1 MVITLAVIQVARMHE
16 SPTLKRPLSILEM
29 GRATN
34 HHKSVI
40 FRKFEI
46 AIQLIGSFAGQAGVA
61 SQQMNPVKAANRWQ
75 LHQLP

>member
-1 MVITLAVIQVARMHE
+1 
-16 SPTLKRPLSILEM
+16 M

-61 SQQMNPVKAANRWQ
+61 SQQMNPDKAANRWQ